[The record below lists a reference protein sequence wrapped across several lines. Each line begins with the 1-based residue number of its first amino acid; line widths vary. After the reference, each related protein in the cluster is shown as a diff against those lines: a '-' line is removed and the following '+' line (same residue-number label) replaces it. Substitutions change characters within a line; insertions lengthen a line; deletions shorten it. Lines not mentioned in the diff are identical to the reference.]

1 MIKKWVWG
9 TLMWQVISSAH
20 NLTAVVQTVRR
31 KPLPVMP
38 TSHNIEHN
46 TKCDESIIKLLTVDK
61 IWVYCEM

>member
-1 MIKKWVWG
+1 
-9 TLMWQVISSAH
+9 MWQVISSAH